1 MGKTILEVKN
11 VYKNFGGVKALQDV
25 SLSLKEAEIHAL
37 VGENGA
43 GKSTLI
49 KILTGVIKMDEGE
62 IILNGEKTKIENPL
76 SARIN
81 GIVAIYQ
88 ELSLIENLSVAIN
101 IFLGHEPI
109 KKIIGWIDNKTL
121 MDRASKYLKE
131 FKIETDLNSRISEIG
146 LGEKRIIEILK
157 AMSINAKI
165 LLFDEPTT
173 GMSATEIDTLF
184 RIMDKLKKKKIP
196 MFYISHNME
205 EIFRICD
212 KVTVLRNGR
221 NVGTYKTNAVDHK
234 TLVRTMLGRKIEEEY
249 PKRKLKKSRD
259 ILLQTEDFFAKDML
273 KKINL
278 NLYKGEI
285 LGVTGTIGA
294 GKSEIGE
301 AFFAVTKKIEGKLR
315 MKGRE
320 INFKAPIDAYKNGIA
335 YIPEDRK
342 TQGLFLNYSIEDNL
356 LITNINKAVIGKLF
370 ISSKKKRK
378 FSLDISKKL
387 RIVPLDMTTSAL
399 NLSGGN
405 QQKVVIGKWL
415 IGSPEILIMDEP
427 TRGIDVGAKVEVF
440 NLINNLADSGVGII
454 ILSSEFQEV
463 KNICDRIIILRN
475 GEIVKEID
483 SKDITTEEIFS
494 LSLGAG
500 DGK

>member
-121 MDRASKYLKE
+121 MNRASKYLKE

-278 NLYKGEI
+278 
-285 LGVTGTIGA
+285 
-294 GKSEIGE
+294 
-301 AFFAVTKKIEGKLR
+301 R
-315 MKGRE
+315 
-320 INFKAPIDAYKNGIA
+320 
-335 YIPEDRK
+335 
-342 TQGLFLNYSIEDNL
+342 
-356 LITNINKAVIGKLF
+356 
-370 ISSKKKRK
+370 
-378 FSLDISKKL
+378 
-387 RIVPLDMTTSAL
+387 
-399 NLSGGN
+399 
-405 QQKVVIGKWL
+405 
-415 IGSPEILIMDEP
+415 
-427 TRGIDVGAKVEVF
+427 
-440 NLINNLADSGVGII
+440 
-454 ILSSEFQEV
+454 
-463 KNICDRIIILRN
+463 
-475 GEIVKEID
+475 
-483 SKDITTEEIFS
+483 
-494 LSLGAG
+494 
-500 DGK
+500 